1 MLRHFISILD
11 RYFDRPVHAGD
22 SMGEFAQQASGFAS
36 HRNSNSLRTAGKRCR
51 DAFRATG
58 SCMWP
63 LAVVAL
69 WSALPVHAQSFQPT
83 FSVGAGIQT
92 NYDHT
97 KTTGSAS
104 LDQFPLDHA
113 RLYFG
118 GDVTSHLSAMFN
130 TDYQS
135 SNNTMEIL
143 DAVGEFHGSPKVNVW
158 FGRFLPPSDRAN
170 LYGPFYSN
178 EWDVYTDGIQDG
190 YPFVYQG
197 RDNGAAYWGDFKA
210 GAAKIKASV
219 GAFEGPSADGR
230 NGLIWAS
237 RVQVDFWDPESGYYL
252 NGTYYGDKNLLAIA
266 GASQVQS
273 GKTATTGDFLMERK
287 VHGGGAVTV
296 ESEYSRYN
304 DLGGYNASYVR
315 SQGAYGLVSYLM
327 PKHKTSGNV
336 ELLAKYAIAEYT
348 AGLNGARSYR
358 QNTTEANVSYILKQ
372 FDGRIMG
379 FYRNASYNAVTP
391 DNWQIGVGLQV
402 QISRTFS
409 LMAK

>member
-1 MLRHFISILD
+1 MRHTFSIKSHNFYSSINAREAEDKLSQEVPGISSLKDQLSQLFNAVFCGQDFRLDNAWLRL
-11 RYFDRPVHAGD
+11 
-22 SMGEFAQQASGFAS
+22 
-36 HRNSNSLRTAGKRCR
+36 
-51 DAFRATG
+51 
-58 SCMWP
+58 WP
-63 LAVVAL
+63 LCLLMWCANPL
-69 WSALPVHAQSFQPT
+69 HAQSFNPK

-92 NYDHT
+92 NYDHSN
-97 KTTGSAS
+97 TTGGPS

-113 RLYFG
+113 RLYFS
-118 GDVTSHLSAMFN
+118 GDVTEHLSAMFN

-143 DAVGEFHGSPKVNVW
+143 DAVGELHGSPKLNVW

-178 EWDVYTDGIQDG
+178 DWDIYTDGIQDG

-197 RDNGAAYWGDFKA
+197 RDNGAAYWGDFKV

-219 GAFEGPSADGR
+219 GTFEGSSADGR

-237 RVQVDFWDPESGYYL
+237 RVQIDLWDPESGYYL

-287 VHGGGAVTV
+287 VPGGGAFTI

-304 DLGGYNASYVR
+304 DLGGYNSNYVR
-315 SQGAYGLVSYLM
+315 SEGAYGLVSFLM
-327 PKHKTSGNV
+327 PKHKRSGNV
-336 ELLAKYAIAEYT
+336 ELLAKYAIAEFT
-348 AGLNGARSYR
+348 AGIGGAPSYR
-358 QNTTEANVSYILKQ
+358 QNTTEANVDYILKQ
-372 FDGRIMG
+372 FDGRIMA
-379 FYRNASYNAVTP
+379 FYKNASFNAVTP
-391 DNWQIGVGLQV
+391 NNWQAGVGLQV
-402 QISRTFS
+402 QLSKTFS
-409 LMAK
+409 LVAN